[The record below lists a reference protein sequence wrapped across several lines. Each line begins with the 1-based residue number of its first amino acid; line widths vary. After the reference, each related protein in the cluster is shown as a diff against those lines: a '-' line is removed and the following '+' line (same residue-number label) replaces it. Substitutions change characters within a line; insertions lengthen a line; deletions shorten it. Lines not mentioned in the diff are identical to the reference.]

1 MLPSFVNCYILDYNS
16 CIGAI
21 AISNY
26 LAFTKPANNYES
38 ATVAKLSL
46 LTILS

>member
-1 MLPSFVNCYILDYNS
+1 MLPSFVNYYVIHYNT

-26 LAFTKPANNYES
+26 LAFTKPAKNYES

-46 LTILS
+46 FTILS